1 MSVGPKNVAYGE
13 GRQALIAAAVRLVA
27 RDGLAKLTYRSLANE
42 AQVTHGTIQHH
53 FATLE
58 DVLEEALYYA
68 MEVTLPTIT
77 SAQNPGDM
85 YRQLVDVVH
94 EYPELQAF
102 QLEMVLEARRRPRMA
117 AYVRHIY
124 RIYMQNTARSLAA
137 LGCADD
143 EELTQVVMGMGDGII
158 FQMIALGAEQNANA
172 EAQVRG
178 LNRLITSYIENA
190 KPR

>member
-1 MSVGPKNVAYGE
+1 VTVAPKNVAYGE

-27 RDGLAKLTYRSLANE
+27 REGLAKLTYRSLATE
-42 AQVTHGTIQHH
+42 ANVTHGTIQHH
-53 FATLE
+53 FASLD

-77 SAQNPGDM
+77 SAQTPGDF

-94 EYPELQAF
+94 ENPDLQAF
-102 QLEMVLEARRRPRMA
+102 QMEMILEARRRPRLA

-124 RIYMQNTARSLAA
+124 RIYTQNTALSLAA

-143 EELTQVVMGMGDGII
+143 DELTQVVMGMGDGII
-158 FQMIALGAEQNANA
+158 FQMIALGDDQNANA

-178 LNRLITSYIENA
+178 LSRLISTYVDTTRDS
-190 KPR
+190 